1 MNVLT
6 IAVIVILMLFFHN
19 PVPEHIVHHTVG
31 KNAKNVGLNNL
42 SKRLNKISDV
52 VHHLLPKPLL
62 SFSDFANSLSVK
74 FESLCMF

>member
-52 VHHLLPKPLL
+52 VHH
-62 SFSDFANSLSVK
+62 
-74 FESLCMF
+74 

>member
-19 PVPEHIVHHTVG
+19 PEYTYHTMG
-31 KNAKNVGLNNL
+31 QKCKKNVGLNNL
-42 SKRLNKISDV
+42 TKRLNKISDV

-62 SFSDFANSLSVK
+62 SFSDFANSLSV
-74 FESLCMF
+74 

>member
-19 PVPEHIVHHTVG
+19 PVPEHIHHTVG

-52 VHHLLPKPLL
+52 VHH
-62 SFSDFANSLSVK
+62 
-74 FESLCMF
+74 

>member
-1 MNVLT
+1 MAIT
-6 IAVIVILMLFFHN
+6 VIVILMLFFHN

-42 SKRLNKISDV
+42 SKMIKKISDV